1 MADLAAAPSSELAG
15 SSDALLWLRPDEQNR
30 AFYLMPALD
39 WDGAFSFALTA
50 SLLFILKTG
59 SYGALLMSLITMA
72 TAVARRHTLGGII
85 RPRWFLLIFPAF
97 ALLSALWSDVPL
109 ETVKHALEYALTI
122 FAALLLSACLNQ
134 RSVLLGLFWAFALY
148 VAASLAVGHV
158 VAVGTDG
165 ASAIAGL
172 NDSKNEEADT
182 AATGFVISVA
192 VLAIGLKMRSFAQC
206 TAAVAAGG
214 VELYAAAA
222 ALSAGALAGLA
233 AGMTAMVLLIVLCS
247 LGRAAR
253 TFVAGTI
260 GVASASLAIVFVLF
274 NGNLQDWLA
283 NIFDKDATL
292 TGRTYLWA
300 RARDLIAEQP
310 LLGKG
315 FAAFW
320 QHGNLDAEGLW
331 QFAHITNR
339 EGFNFHSTMYD
350 AIVGLGWLGAVLFA
364 LTVGAGLLLVTF
376 DYVRRPTLLA
386 CFWLSMAAYMLI
398 RMPIESIGLS
408 EFYFST
414 VLLFALLG
422 SWSRIPEFRLIR
434 SRPG

>member
-1 MADLAAAPSSELAG
+1 MADVAARTTCELPDSAVLLA
-15 SSDALLWLRPDEQNR
+15 LRPDKQNR

-50 SLLFILKTG
+50 SLLFILETG
-59 SYGALLMSLITMA
+59 SYGALLMSLITVSA
-72 TAVARRHTLGGII
+72 AVARRHTLGGVV
-85 RPRWFLLIFPAF
+85 RPRWFLLIFPVF
-97 ALLSALWSDVPL
+97 ALLSVLWSEVPL
-109 ETVKHALEYALTI
+109 ETFKHASEYALTI
-122 FAALLLSACLNQ
+122 FAALLLSACRNQ
-134 RSVLLGLFWAFALY
+134 RSVLLGLFWGFALY
-148 VAASLAVGHV
+148 VAVSLAVGHV

-182 AATGFVISVA
+182 AATGFVISAA
-192 VLAIGLKMRSFAQC
+192 VFAIGVKMRSLAQC
-206 TAAVAAGG
+206 AVAIAAGAIQ
-214 VELYAAAA
+214 LYAAAV
-222 ALSAGALAGLA
+222 ALSAGALAGIAAAMAALTLLLA
-233 AGMTAMVLLIVLCS
+233 LCG

-253 TFVAGTI
+253 ALVTGTI
-260 GVASASLAIVFVLF
+260 GVAWASLSVVFVLF

-292 TGRTYLWA
+292 TGRTYLWT

-350 AIVGLGWLGAVLFA
+350 AIVGLGWLGALLFA
-364 LTVGAGLLLVTF
+364 LTVGAGLLIVTA

-386 CFWLSMAAYMLI
+386 CFWLSMAVYMLI

-414 VLLFALLG
+414 VLLFMALG
-422 SWSRIPEFRLIR
+422 SWARIPQFRLTR
-434 SRPG
+434 LSSS